1 MSNLGFQTIYRHLNA
16 LPDVVCERVF
26 LPDPE
31 DIGELERTEA
41 VPISLESFR
50 PLTDFH
56 MVGFS
61 VTYEGDYVNVLR
73 LLALARIP
81 LRPEDRRPHDP
92 LVLMGG
98 VCAFSNPE
106 PVAPFMD
113 VIVVGEGEELVA
125 ELIAAYREGY
135 DDRARFLDALAQL
148 EGVYVPSRYEVVYAP
163 DGTVGEVLSLG
174 AAPAIVTK
182 RRLRNVNA
190 FETVDAVK
198 TPHAEYGHMALLEVG
213 KGCGRGCRFCLE
225 GQVYRPVR
233 HRSVDALRETVARV
247 AASGEKRVGLVG
259 ACVSDYP
266 WIGELLK
273 IVEDNGLE
281 LSISSIRAD
290 SLTDDLVAA
299 LARGG
304 HRTLTIAPEA
314 GTERLRRAIRKAITD
329 EQILTACDLV
339 RAHGIPNLKT
349 YFMIGQPTETLADVE
364 AIPLLAERMLER
376 LRVLDPS
383 GKPFGR
389 LTLSVSS
396 FVPKP
401 WTPFQWAPFDG
412 AESLQA
418 KLEIVKRGARRFS
431 NVRVLHENPR
441 EAALQALL
449 ARGDRR
455 VAGFLELAAAF
466 DGDWRRALRGG
477 DGDPDFCPTRGPSAG
492 EPLLRRDLPRLI
504 RLLAAKPRLRDLAI
518 TTNGVL
524 LAELAGALK
533 EAGLHRVTVSLDTLR
548 AERFAALTRRQNH
561 AQVLEG
567 IQAVTRA
574 GFPGTKLGTVVIPGV
589 NDDEL
594 VDLIEFGKR
603 VAAEVRFIEYMDV
616 GGATRWSMDQV
627 VSRKA
632 MLEILE
638 SRYGRIEPVSE
649 QTTAPAERYRLRDGT
664 VFGIISSTTAP
675 FCAECDRS
683 RLTADGMWYLC
694 LYALQ
699 GTDLRAPLR
708 RGAKGEEL
716 AALITG
722 PWQKRSDRGAEQRLA
737 LRERAPLVQVARLK
751 EDPHLEMHTRG
762 G

>member
-1 MSNLGFQTIYRHLNA
+1 MSWRFKKKLQRLLADEQGAVRKDWGGKIAVALVYPNTYTVGMSNLGFQTIYRHLNA
-16 LPDVVCERVF
+16 LPDVVCERLF

-31 DIGELERTEA
+31 DIDELGRTES

-61 VTYEGDYVNVLR
+61 VTYEGDYVNTLR
-73 LLALARIP
+73 LLTLAGIP
-81 LRPEDRRPHDP
+81 LRADDRRPHDP

-106 PVAPFMD
+106 PMAPFMD
-113 VIVVGEGEELVA
+113 AIAVGEGEELVT
-125 ELIAAYREGY
+125 ELIAAYRTGA
-135 DDRARFLDALAQL
+135 DDRERFLDALAAI
-148 EGVYVPSRYEVVYAP
+148 EGVYVPSRYVVVYAP
-163 DGTVGEVLSLG
+163 DGGVGEVRPLG

-198 TPHAEYGHMALLEVG
+198 TPNAEYGHMALLEVG

-233 HRSVDALRETVARV
+233 HRSVDALRETVARI

-273 IVEDNGLE
+273 VVEDNGLE

-290 SLTDDLVAA
+290 SLTDDLVAS

-466 DGDWRRALRGG
+466 DGDWRRALREW
-477 DGDPDFCPTRGPSAG
+477 DGDPDFCTTRARSTDERLPWDHFDVGVKKAG
-492 EPLLRRDLPRLI
+492 LI
-504 RLLAAKPRLRDLAI
+504 REWERAR
-518 TTNGVL
+518 
-524 LAELAGALK
+524 AEVAVAAGA
-533 EAGLHRVTVSLDTLR
+533 V
-548 AERFAALTRRQNH
+548 
-561 AQVLEG
+561 
-567 IQAVTRA
+567 
-574 GFPGTKLGTVVIPGV
+574 
-589 NDDEL
+589 
-594 VDLIEFGKR
+594 
-603 VAAEVRFIEYMDV
+603 
-616 GGATRWSMDQV
+616 
-627 VSRKA
+627 
-632 MLEILE
+632 
-638 SRYGRIEPVSE
+638 
-649 QTTAPAERYRLRDGT
+649 
-664 VFGIISSTTAP
+664 
-675 FCAECDRS
+675 
-683 RLTADGMWYLC
+683 
-694 LYALQ
+694 
-699 GTDLRAPLR
+699 
-708 RGAKGEEL
+708 
-716 AALITG
+716 
-722 PWQKRSDRGAEQRLA
+722 
-737 LRERAPLVQVARLK
+737 
-751 EDPHLEMHTRG
+751 
-762 G
+762 